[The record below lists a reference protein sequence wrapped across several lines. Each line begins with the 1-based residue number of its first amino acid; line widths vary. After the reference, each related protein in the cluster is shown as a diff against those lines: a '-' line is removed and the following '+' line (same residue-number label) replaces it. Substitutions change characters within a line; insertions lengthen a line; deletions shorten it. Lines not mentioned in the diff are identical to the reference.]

1 MTSRHQ
7 VALDRVGDNLLG
19 VMGETLRGLMAE
31 PDVTDIILNPPLP
44 GELTDHC
51 QGRQPPEAGAEG
63 PPLQP
68 ASRRSAFVQQGFCGG
83 FAPHR
88 ACLVML

>member
-31 PDVTDIILNPPLP
+31 PNVTDIILNPPLP
-44 GELTDHC
+44 GELH
-51 QGRQPPEAGAEG
+51 GRPRDPAAVELSRPAVRRPPDRGQDGDGNVGGARVFM
-63 PPLQP
+63 
-68 ASRRSAFVQQGFCGG
+68 RRCRRQ
-83 FAPHR
+83 
-88 ACLVML
+88 